1 MCRLDSTAEYQINQ
15 IKSLNCPGTGACPYI
30 KWRPGLHEWTFP
42 ILYILWRY
50 IHKTWSISKGAY
62 IQVYEKHPKKKCMR
76 NWLLHTHAFICSR
89 PPTEI
94 QDRSKKNFQAKQ
106 CMVPWRL
113 GFAVATILS
122 FTGCTI
128 YCSCFYSIQWSTTS
142 HASPVKHCSRRFLH
156 SRIVQNLCLSTW
168 FVCSFQV
175 PRNAGMNIYRTMM
188 HGQVIN

>member
-1 MCRLDSTAEYQINQ
+1 
-15 IKSLNCPGTGACPYI
+15 
-30 KWRPGLHEWTFP
+30 
-42 ILYILWRY
+42 
-50 IHKTWSISKGAY
+50 
-62 IQVYEKHPKKKCMR
+62 MR

-142 HASPVKHCSRRFLH
+142 HASPVRHCSWRFLH
-156 SRIVQNLCLSTW
+156 SRIVQNLCLSTCDLYVRFKHQELNMHARMIGSLNSEAW
-168 FVCSFQV
+168 TSKIIYTTTSQQRIYADTRPGKNCSGTK
-175 PRNAGMNIYRTMM
+175 RR
-188 HGQVIN
+188 HKR